1 MSIEAALFG
10 MLGKDA
16 ETKTSAAGKLYLRLN
31 IRTGDGDA
39 AQWINAMCFDADAI
53 ARAEQLRKG
62 AAVYIEGTLKLDEW
76 TGQDGANRHGLSL
89 MSWHCRLSQIGRNRP
104 RRAASAREDKPKAA
118 GTRRARAAAT
128 DYAPIWADSPPP
140 KGQPPFIPATPF
152 FGPTACNNPITASD

>member
-16 ETKTSAAGKLYLRLN
+16 ETKTSAAGKPYLRLN

-53 ARAEQLRKG
+53 AQAERLRKG
-62 AAVYIEGTLKLDEW
+62 ARIYIEGTLKLDAW
-76 TGQDGANRHGLSL
+76 TDKVGAQRHGLSL

-104 RRAASAREDKPKAA
+104 RRSDSAREDRPNAA
-118 GTRRARAAAT
+118 SSGRARAAAS
-128 DYAPIWADSPPP
+128 DYAPIGADSRPP
-140 KGQPPFIPATPF
+140 KGHPAFDDDIPF
-152 FGPTACNNPITASD
+152 

>member
-16 ETKTSAAGKLYLRLN
+16 ETKTSAAGKPYLRLN

-53 ARAEQLRKG
+53 AQAEQLRKG

-76 TGQDGANRHGLSL
+76 TGQDGAKRHGLSL

-104 RRAASAREDKPKAA
+104 RRPAGAREDRPKAA
-118 GTRRARAAAT
+118 STGRARADASA
-128 DYAPIWADSPPP
+128 YAPLGAESPPP
-140 KGQPPFIPATPF
+140 KGHPAFDDDIPF
-152 FGPTACNNPITASD
+152 

>member
-16 ETKTSAAGKLYLRLN
+16 ETKTSAAGKPYLRLN

-53 ARAEQLRKG
+53 EQAERLCKG
-62 AAVYIEGTLKLDEW
+62 ARVYIEGTIKLGEW
-76 TGQDGANRHGLSL
+76 TGQDGAKRHGLSL

-104 RRAASAREDKPKAA
+104 RREDRPKAA
-118 GTRRARAAAT
+118 ATGRARADASA
-128 DYAPIWADSPPP
+128 YAPLGAESRPP
-140 KGQPPFIPATPF
+140 KGHPAFDDDIPF
-152 FGPTACNNPITASD
+152 

>member
-16 ETKTSAAGKLYLRLN
+16 ETKTSATGKPYLRLN

-53 ARAEQLRKG
+53 ALAERLRKG
-62 AAVYIEGTLKLDEW
+62 ARVYIEGTLKLDEW
-76 TGQDGANRHGLSL
+76 TGQDGARRHGLSL

-104 RRAASAREDKPKAA
+104 SRAASAREDRPKAA
-118 GTRRARAAAT
+118 ATGRARGAAS
-128 DYAPIWADSPPP
+128 DYAPIGAEARPP
-140 KGQPPFIPATPF
+140 KGHPAFDDDIPF
-152 FGPTACNNPITASD
+152 